1 MNFTNFLTVFP
12 MNCKIWIAAKS
23 NANIYRKLRPCIQ
36 SFDYL
41 TIRKQHTTT
50 GCHYGLWEEL
60 LFGVPQ
66 GSILEPLFYSI
77 HLCALFLSIHI
88 INIAS
93 YADDTK
99 SYVYGGNIGSTIVTR
114 TNVWL
119 IISEVQWQSYERVSC
134 FIISVMEFQNRR
146 LNHKANRL
154 HQRYFC
160 SIPWQ
165 NFFIW
170 KIT

>member
-1 MNFTNFLTVFP
+1 MH
-12 MNCKIWIAAKS
+12 
-23 NANIYRKLRPCIQ
+23 IYRKLRPCIQ

-146 LNHKANRL
+146 LNHKAKVGAQTMPLQTLKDMNSPGGPHL
-154 HQRYFC
+154 Q
-160 SIPWQ
+160 
-165 NFFIW
+165 IW
-170 KIT
+170 IQ